1 MKYLLDTNALIFSLC
16 NPNELSKSAR
26 KIITLE
32 RELFVSV
39 VSFWEIAIKQ
49 SIGKLAIESDI
60 PRIEEICKERG
71 IQVISILSEEIEE
84 IKKLPKFH
92 NDPFDRIIISQAL
105 QNDFCIITRDTIIPK
120 YPVKTLW

>member
-39 VSFWEIAIKQ
+39 VSFWEIAINK
-49 SIGKLAIESDI
+49 
-60 PRIEEICKERG
+60 
-71 IQVISILSEEIEE
+71 
-84 IKKLPKFH
+84 
-92 NDPFDRIIISQAL
+92 AL
-105 QNDFCIITRDTIIPK
+105 ENLR
-120 YPVKTLW
+120 

>member
-32 RELFVSV
+32 RELFVTV

-60 PRIEEICKERG
+60 PRIEKICKERG

>member
-71 IQVISILSEEIEE
+71 IQVISILSEEIEG

-120 YPVKTLW
+120 YSVKTLW

>member
-71 IQVISILSEEIEE
+71 IQVISILSEEIEG

-92 NDPFDRIIISQAL
+92 NDPFDRIIVSQAL

>member
-71 IQVISILSEEIEE
+71 MQVISILSEEIEG

>member
-92 NDPFDRIIISQAL
+92 NNPFDRIIISQAL

>member
-60 PRIEEICKERG
+60 PRI
-71 IQVISILSEEIEE
+71 
-84 IKKLPKFH
+84 
-92 NDPFDRIIISQAL
+92 
-105 QNDFCIITRDTIIPK
+105 
-120 YPVKTLW
+120 

>member
-71 IQVISILSEEIEE
+71 IQVISILSEEIEG

>member
-1 MKYLLDTNALIFSLC
+1 MRLFSAC
-16 NPNELSKSAR
+16 AIQM
-26 KIITLE
+26 IITLE

-71 IQVISILSEEIEE
+71 IQVISILSEEIEG

-120 YPVKTLW
+120 YSVKTLW

>member
-49 SIGKLAIESDI
+49 SIGKLVIESDI

-71 IQVISILSEEIEE
+71 IQVISILSEEIEG

>member
-49 SIGKLAIESDI
+49 SIGKLVIESDI

-71 IQVISILSEEIEE
+71 IQVISILSEEIEG

-120 YPVKTLW
+120 YPVKILW

>member
-1 MKYLLDTNALIFSLC
+1 M
-16 NPNELSKSAR
+16 
-26 KIITLE
+26 
-32 RELFVSV
+32 

-49 SIGKLAIESDI
+49 SIGKLSIESDI

-71 IQVISILSEEIEE
+71 IQVISILSEEIEG

-92 NDPFDRIIISQAL
+92 NDSFDRIIISQAL
-105 QNDFCIITRDTIIPK
+105 QNDFCIITRDTIISK

>member
-71 IQVISILSEEIEE
+71 IQVISILSEEIEG

-105 QNDFCIITRDTIIPK
+105 QNDFCIITRDTIVPK

>member
-1 MKYLLDTNALIFSLC
+1 MKYLLDMNALIFSLC

-71 IQVISILSEEIEE
+71 IQVISILSEEIEG

>member
-71 IQVISILSEEIEE
+71 IQVISILSEEIEG

-120 YPVKTLW
+120 YPVKKLW

>member
-71 IQVISILSEEIEE
+71 IQVISILSEEIEG

-120 YPVKTLW
+120 YPIKTLW

>member
-71 IQVISILSEEIEE
+71 IQVISILAEEIEG

>member
-16 NPNELSKSAR
+16 NPNELSKFAR

-71 IQVISILSEEIEE
+71 IQVISILSEEIEG

>member
-1 MKYLLDTNALIFSLC
+1 VKYLLDTNALIFSLC

-60 PRIEEICKERG
+60 PRIEKICKERG
-71 IQVISILSEEIEE
+71 IQVISILSEEIEG

>member
-39 VSFWEIAIKQ
+39 ISFWEIAIKQ

-71 IQVISILSEEIEE
+71 IQVISILSEEIEG